1 MKHLQ
6 WKNLLL
12 VAYVFYIYIF
22 LGIVLFLKERIQE
35 FSKDDRNKLFVR
47 NKTQIDNHTLM
58 LDMLNSHMSVVFTC
72 HCRGV
77 FKKIFRCGC
86 CSLLIFVA
94 KKLLKALNFNFY
106 VHKAPSNPCEM
117 DFGISRNS

>member
-12 VAYVFYIYIF
+12 VAYVFNIYIF

-58 LDMLNSHMSVVFTC
+58 LDMLNSHMSVVFTY

-77 FKKIFRCGC
+77 FKKIFQCGC

-94 KKLLKALNFNFY
+94 KKLLKALNFKF
-106 VHKAPSNPCEM
+106 
-117 DFGISRNS
+117 